1 MATETVTVDKVERG
15 NGEWFEITLTDDRV
29 VSTKDKAI
37 AEKANATR
45 GAALEAEL
53 SEPVVRGKYTTIYIN
68 SLDGVGRKKAA
79 GNGGG
84 RTRSTSNIP
93 AAAPR
98 GGRDPEV
105 QEQIRKQWA
114 FGRAVELLALTQE
127 EISLPLSDD
136 VKSKLD
142 LTAGWLLDQTK

>member
-1 MATETVTVDKVERG
+1 MATETVTVDKVERTDRG
-15 NGEWFEITLTDDRV
+15 WFEVHLTDGRV
-29 VSTKDKAI
+29 ASTKDKAI

-45 GAALEAEL
+45 GAELEADIN
-53 SEPVVRGKYTTIYIN
+53 VVTNGRFENVYLN
-68 SLDGVGRKKAA
+68 MLDGVGKKPAKS
-79 GNGGG
+79 NGSS
-84 RTRSTSNIP
+84 TRSTSNIP